1 MKAGDLFDVSRGT
14 IHGTPDMSRGTI
26 PFVSTSTFNNGVVS
40 HFSKL
45 PGHKLFNSVP
55 CLTVSVNG
63 APMFATLRM
72 GEFYA
77 NDDVHVLVPN
87 QDSFWLT
94 DKVAKLTAV
103 ASYIRKQK
111 WRFGYGRKAYS
122 RMKDLDLDIPAILAV
137 AGQITQSKPKIKTI
151 TSNDIAALLA
161 KLPKGAAIRD
171 LFEVVER
178 KSLASEDAN
187 DSGQVPL
194 ISTTEYN
201 NGVNGFVDASD
212 HAYLV
217 PGGGISV
224 AKNGKPMVARIQ
236 MEAYTKSSD
245 MAPLLAKGD
254 VVYTER
260 ELAILAALVETQAW
274 RYSYGRKANW
284 DRMGPQV
291 IT

>member
-1 MKAGDLFDVSRGT
+1 MKVGDFFDVKRGS
-14 IHGTPDMSRGTI
+14 IHGTPDMSSGAI

-40 HFSKL
+40 HFAKL

-77 NDDVHVLVPN
+77 NDDVHVLLPN
-87 QDSFWLT
+87 QDPFWLT
-94 DKVAKLTAV
+94 NKVARLTAV

-137 AGQITQSKPKIKTI
+137 AGHITQSKPKIKTI

-161 KLPKGAAIRD
+161 RLPKGAAIQD
-171 LFEVVER
+171 LFDVVSR
-178 KSLASEDAN
+178 KSLAGEDVSASGSIPFISASE
-187 DSGQVPL
+187 
-194 ISTTEYN
+194 TN
-201 NGVNGFVDASD
+201 NAVAGFVSTAAAD
-212 HAYLV
+212 YLV
-217 PGGGISV
+217 PRRTLSV
-224 AKNGKPMVARIQ
+224 AKDGKPMVARVQ
-236 MEAYTKSSD
+236 AHKWVKNPLAVPLKS
-245 MAPLLAKGD
+245 KGR
-254 VVYTER
+254 YTER
-260 ELAILAALVETQAW
+260 DLAVLAALIETQAW

-284 DRMGPQV
+284 ERMGSQV